1 MKERVDIRKFIENEI
16 IRFHDNKLKLERLRN
31 EIISAGSISD
41 DSGIRSGIGDPT
53 ARKAEQLTSTNYL
66 IELERRIK
74 AIAKVVADIEMN
86 QPEKLRLLELR
97 FFTHPRRY
105 TEYGTY
111 RSLNISRRTYYRWV
125 NEIINSVGIELGLM

>member
-16 IRFHDNKLKLERLRN
+16 IRFHDNKLKLEQLRN

-41 DSGIRSGIGDPT
+41 DSGIRSGIGNPT

-105 TEYGTY
+105 TDYGTY
-111 RSLNISRRTYYRWV
+111 RSLFISRRTYYRWV
-125 NEIINSVGIELGLM
+125 NEIITLVGKEMGLL

>member
-41 DSGIRSGIGDPT
+41 DSGIRSGIGNPT

-105 TEYGTY
+105 TDFGTY
-111 RSLNISRRTYYRWV
+111 RSLNISKATYYRWV
-125 NEIINSVGIELGLM
+125 NEIINSVGREMGLM